1 MLTNQFFFAY
11 IEYFVGKA
19 RRFEIR
25 LSSAKTSTIYLLE
38 RMESIT
44 NYCYEGL
51 DRGLIP
57 DFITRRA
64 IRYLC
69 NQRLQEISLTNKT
82 ESVQSK
88 WQYIKDLK
96 ENEVAIETAKA
107 NEQHYEVG
115 LFTHFKEFCE
125 GRYRFRDSSIIIMFF
140 KSNIL
145 LTIPIYFPIGLNRI
159 HSILFRS
166 QYEIFL
172 LFISNW

>member
-1 MLTNQFFFAY
+1 
-11 IEYFVGKA
+11 
-19 RRFEIR
+19 
-25 LSSAKTSTIYLLE
+25 
-38 RMESIT
+38 MESIT

-115 LFTHFKEFCE
+115 LFTHFKEF
-125 GRYRFRDSSIIIMFF
+125 
-140 KSNIL
+140 
-145 LTIPIYFPIGLNRI
+145 
-159 HSILFRS
+159 
-166 QYEIFL
+166 
-172 LFISNW
+172 